1 MRIEGASQTGVTEQ
15 QKALKKACSDL
26 EGVFLGY
33 LLKSMRKTVTKTD
46 LFGSG
51 REEEFF
57 RDMLDSEVCSTA
69 SRTQPMGIADMLY
82 RQLSQQLGPE
92 AEGVGAKH
100 LQRGAAESSTAQAAN
115 ASPLPER

>member
-1 MRIEGASQTGVTEQ
+1 MRIESTKQIAVTEQ

-46 LFGSG
+46 LLGSA

-57 RDMLDSEVCSTA
+57 RDMLDSEVCSQA
-69 SRTQPMGIADMLY
+69 SKTQPMGIADMLY
-82 RQLSQQLGPE
+82 RQLSQQLKPE
-92 AEGVGAKH
+92 AQDAGAK
-100 LQRGAAESSTAQAAN
+100 QR
-115 ASPLPER
+115 